1 MIDFKSVEKTFN
13 LQAKDF
19 MSSNEDIIPSIML
32 ENEEMSVIKQETK
45 DLTSQRFNL
54 LESKI
59 NEISSLLGLAE

>member
-19 MSSNEDIIPSIML
+19 MSSNEDIIASIML

-54 LESKI
+54 LE
-59 NEISSLLGLAE
+59 